1 MKKCIIRGQNFQE
14 TSSSNKY
21 CSEKC
26 RGQSPAIQVHVGE
39 TFGELEIISAGF
51 ENKKAFMMCK
61 CSCGKIIKTRYDS
74 LKSEKTKSCGHLTQ
88 FKEIDI
94 TDECHEISCGC
105 INDQRIINLKT
116 AQEKY
121 CHDVMRKLIMFM
133 Q

>member
-1 MKKCIIRGQNFQE
+1 MKKCIICGQNFQE

-94 TDECHEISCGC
+94 TDECH
-105 INDQRIINLKT
+105 DFLKVIKKT
-116 AQEKY
+116 DKKDKRGVHY
-121 CHDVMRKLIMFM
+121 GK
-133 Q
+133 